1 MVLQMKSL
9 PNDELTI
16 EFRCKSTNP
25 KFYFELNDI
34 EIIPTAQIANV
45 VTLTLDIN
53 HGFHMLKMSVV
64 DITDVDIVDLYLNDV
79 SFGAT
84 RFLIFGTNKAG
95 KVQTTSINHHVKEL
109 YIPFINPLSFWFA
122 EVEEKIPN
130 RFFAGG
136 LYQSMEVYYPQ
147 SITLPE
153 KFSKTIKDYFKYNQS
168 FYVVDKNETV
178 HPYYNK
184 KIPYC
189 LAPKINYN
197 ESELFA
203 EFMDNLNLLSSQRME
218 HQAGSYLVN
227 VVVVQPDQ
235 PKFDPATR
243 FLLDKSLFPNL
254 YKLLESLNIGEILQ
268 AFVGLLPPGGEIG
281 VHMDSV
287 YVVEYLK
294 VKYETDKY
302 TGCSQLYIPIN
313 FKPGNYFKF
322 TNVGILPL
330 DNGPLVINNRNFSHG
345 LVNNSDEWRFAIG
358 IVGTELK

>member
-1 MVLQMKSL
+1 MKSL
-9 PNDELTI
+9 PNDELKI
-16 EFRCKSTNP
+16 EFRCKGTNP
-25 KFYFELNDI
+25 KFQFELNGI
-34 EIIPTAQIANV
+34 EIVPTAQTDNLVILA
-45 VTLTLDIN
+45 LDIN
-53 HGFHMLKMSVV
+53 HGFHILKMSVV
-64 DITDVDIVDLYLNDV
+64 DDVDVDIVNLYLNGV
-79 SFGAT
+79 SFANT
-84 RFLIFGTNKAG
+84 KFLIYGIDESGRF
-95 KVQTTSINHHVKEL
+95 QSTSINQYVKEL

-122 EVEEKIPN
+122 EVGEKIPN

-136 LYQSMEVYYPQ
+136 LYESMEVYYPQ
-147 SITLPE
+147 SITIPE
-153 KFSKTIKDYFKYNQS
+153 QFSKTMKDYFKYNQS
-168 FYVVDKNETV
+168 FYVVDKTETV

-189 LAPKINYN
+189 PAPKINYN

-203 EFMDNLNLLSSQRME
+203 EFMDNLDLLSSLRME

-227 VVVVQPDQ
+227 AIVVQPDQ
-235 PKFDPATR
+235 PNFDLTTR

-281 VHMDSV
+281 IHMDSV
-287 YVVEYLK
+287 YVVEYLR